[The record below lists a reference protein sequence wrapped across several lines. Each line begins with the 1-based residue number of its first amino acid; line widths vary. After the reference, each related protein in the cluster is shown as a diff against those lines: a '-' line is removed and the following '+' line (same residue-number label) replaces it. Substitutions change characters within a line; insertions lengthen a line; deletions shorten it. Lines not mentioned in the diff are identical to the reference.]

1 MEGTPFGRYL
11 LQAQI
16 GRGGMGVVY
25 RAWDTELGRAVALKT
40 LAGESSTDRTP
51 SPSPSGTP
59 QSVGVARFLR
69 EARAAARLVHPNVI
83 RVYDVGQ
90 QDGRYFFTMEL
101 VEGLPLDKWIEAS
114 HPTCVEIAR
123 TIEGAAR
130 GLHLAHAEGIVHRD
144 VKPGNILVEPSGR
157 ARLGDFGLAK
167 DVELPSSAAELT
179 RSGSL
184 LGTPTYMSPEQ
195 AGGDADAVS
204 PRADVYSLGAVLY
217 RALVGAP
224 PFDSTSLVA
233 LLKAIMQEEPVPPS
247 RRAPST
253 PRDLEVICLKA
264 MEKDP
269 AARYASAGEM
279 ADDLGRFAR
288 GEAIR
293 ARPRSRLGRAFSW
306 IGRRRRAMVVLPL
319 IAVALVGAYFS
330 WKESR
335 HASALAEVQ
344 ERRREARDLLAQADP
359 PGNLSGRARVEARIP
374 RITAAIEADPAF
386 ALAYLRRGLDRER
399 IGQPEAALAD
409 YREATRLDPALAEAW
424 YHLGNALLW
433 KGTDDDEAVRQAME
447 AFSRAGKAAPGSAYA
462 ALGEAYVLALEQKHD
477 KALARLSVI
486 PAEEANHADV
496 FFLRGAMRSYTF
508 TPGSS
513 EMNRVRDELIDYDA
527 ALADLDRAI
536 ELDPLSS
543 WALATR
549 GGTRFMLMDFPG
561 AREDLEA
568 SIALAPGNPSVL
580 YLAGRVRIGLGEYEE
595 AKALISRAIDLKP
608 SSKYLFLRATIE
620 LHNRDR
626 KAARMDLERG
636 VMLNPDDGDIFFLRG
651 LLLELEGDHEGM
663 KADVAAAMF
672 ADQKRWDDFRKV
684 DADMAKSA
692 AVIKLVMTSLM
703 DADRVFTLAPAR
715 KKSLRETQRGM
726 SKLPWFAEQMK
737 KLGDPSRISPEV
749 RWVLF
754 EMSRIL
760 EDDPDLAE
768 AHAAV
773 MREMG
778 VKSPLLQASG
788 MRWIARMIEEQAL
801 MQRKRL
807 YRAQDLKQRAS
818 AHYRYDRIGDA
829 LADIEAAEKLAPG
842 DADVQYALATLR
854 AVQKDAEGS
863 IEALRRALAA
873 GWGHPEYTR
882 EDPDFESVR
891 SHPDYGALL
900 GPR

>member
-11 LQAQI
+11 LQEQI

-25 RAWDTELGRAVALKT
+25 RAWDTELDRAVALKT
-40 LAGESSTDRTP
+40 LVGESSTDRTP
-51 SPSPSGTP
+51 SPSPAGTP

-101 VEGLPLDKWIEAS
+101 VQGAPLDKWIGAS
-114 HPTCVEIAR
+114 RPSYVEIAR
-123 TIEGAAR
+123 TLEGAAR

-195 AGGDADAVS
+195 AGGDGDAVS

-217 RALVGAP
+217 CALVGAP

-233 LLKAIMQEEPVPPS
+233 LLKAIMQEDPVPPS
-247 RRAPST
+247 KRT
-253 PRDLEVICLKA
+253 PATPHDLEVICLKA
-264 MEKDP
+264 MEKEP

-293 ARPRSRLGRAFSW
+293 ARPRSSLGRAFSW
-306 IGRRRRAMVVLPL
+306 LGRRRRAVVVLPL
-319 IAVALVGAYFS
+319 IALALVAAYFA
-330 WKESR
+330 WTASR
-335 HASALAEVQ
+335 RASALAEEQ
-344 ERRREARDLLAQADP
+344 ERRRQARDLLARADP
-359 PGNLSGRARVEARIP
+359 PGDLAGRALIEARIP
-374 RITAAIEADPAF
+374 RITAAIEADPGF

-399 IGQPEAALAD
+399 IGQPEEALAD

-433 KGTDDDEAVRQAME
+433 KGTDDREAVRQAKE
-447 AFSRAGKAAPGSAYA
+447 AFARAGQAAPGSAYA
-462 ALGEAYVLALEQKHD
+462 ALGEAYVLALGQEND
-477 KALARLSVI
+477 EALARLSEI
-486 PAEEANHADV
+486 PAEEANHPDV
-496 FFLRGAMRSYTF
+496 YFLRGAMRSYDF
-508 TPGSS
+508 TPGRA

-527 ALADLDRAI
+527 AIADLDRAL

-543 WALATR
+543 WGLAIR
-549 GGTRFMLMDFPG
+549 GGARFMLMDFPG
-561 AREDLEA
+561 AKADLEA
-568 SIALAPGNPSVL
+568 SLALAPENPSVL
-580 YLAGRVRIGLGEYEE
+580 YLAGRVRIGLGDYDG
-595 AKALISRAIDLKP
+595 AKTFISRAIDIRP

-626 KAARMDLERG
+626 RAARRDLERG
-636 VMLNPDDGDIFFLRG
+636 VMLDPDDGDIFFLRAI
-651 LLLELEGDHEGM
+651 LLEMEGDHEGM

-672 ADQKRWDDFRKV
+672 ADQTRWDGFRKV
-684 DADMAKSA
+684 DADMAKNA
-692 AVIKLVMTSLM
+692 AVIKLVMSSLQ
-703 DADRVFTLAPAR
+703 DADRVFTLKPDR
-715 KKSLRETQRGM
+715 KKSLRDTQRGM

-760 EDDPDLAE
+760 EDDPELAG

-773 MREMG
+773 MKEMQ
-778 VKSPLLQASG
+778 VKSPLLRASG
-788 MRWIARMIEEQAL
+788 LRWVARMIEEQAL

-818 AHYRYDRIGDA
+818 AYYRYDRMDEA
-829 LADIEAAEKLAPG
+829 LEDIEQAEQLAPG
-842 DADVQYALATLR
+842 DADVLYALATLR
-854 AVQKDAEGS
+854 AIKKDAEGCMA
-863 IEALRRALAA
+863 ALRRALVA
-873 GWGHPEYTR
+873 GWGHPEFTR
-882 EDPDFESVR
+882 EDPDFEPVR
-891 SHPDYGALL
+891 AHPDYEALL